1 MKTLDFPR
9 LRYTSVPEDC
19 VLVNSED
26 PDKMLHTATFHMG
39 LSVCQSIFSEVSRIR
54 SGEIKL

>member
-1 MKTLDFPR
+1 MLDFPR

-19 VLVNSED
+19 VLENSAD

-39 LSVCQSIFSEVSRIR
+39 LAVGQSIFSEVSRIYMT
-54 SGEIKL
+54 KW